1 MSLTHRANGPILSL
15 VVRAMV
21 PAYNQGDNDMPTNE
35 DRLIEIES
43 DLAEIKDLLKVMY
56 PLLVASNARGEEQSK
71 RIDDLNR
78 MVASL
83 IPNKIAAVG

>member
-1 MSLTHRANGPILSL
+1 MGKTT
-15 VVRAMV
+15 
-21 PAYNQGDNDMPTNE
+21 D
-35 DRLIEIES
+35 DRLEKIES
-43 DLAEIKDLLKVMY
+43 AVAEMKELLKMMY

-83 IPNKIAAVG
+83 IPSKIAAVG

>member
-1 MSLTHRANGPILSL
+1 MSKTT
-15 VVRAMV
+15 
-21 PAYNQGDNDMPTNE
+21 D
-35 DRLIEIES
+35 DRLEKIEA
-43 DLAEIKDLLKVMY
+43 DVAEMKELLKMMS

-83 IPNKIAAVG
+83 IPSKIAAVG

>member
-1 MSLTHRANGPILSL
+1 MPQTTDNRLTKIDADI
-15 VVRAMV
+15 AEMK
-21 PAYNQGDNDMPTNE
+21 DM
-35 DRLIEIES
+35 
-43 DLAEIKDLLKVMY
+43 LKAMY

-83 IPNKIAAVG
+83 IPSKIAAVG

>member
-1 MSLTHRANGPILSL
+1 MNNETVERHLDTVDQRLSAIEAEQ
-15 VVRAMV
+15 RRQA
-21 PAYNQGDNDMPTNE
+21 GD
-35 DRLIEIES
+35 I
-43 DLAEIKDLLKVMY
+43 AEMKELLKVMY

-83 IPNKIAAVG
+83 IPSKIAAVK